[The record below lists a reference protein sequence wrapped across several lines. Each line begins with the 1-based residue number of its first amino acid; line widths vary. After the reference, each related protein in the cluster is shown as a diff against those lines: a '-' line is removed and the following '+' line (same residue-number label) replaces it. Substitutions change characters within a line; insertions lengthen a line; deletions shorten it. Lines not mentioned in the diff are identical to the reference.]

1 MMSTLTPTHVGRV
14 VSDPPSSRVQ
24 KDPAYEDRSQAARQ
38 QYLELRA
45 NVHRKLLARL
55 NLEALALTDR
65 ARAEAEIRTLLGQ
78 LLAEETIPISL
89 SEREM
94 LFNEVIDDVFGLGP
108 LEPLLRDPDVSDI
121 LVNTSRYVFVE
132 RRGVLERVSAT
143 FQDDK
148 HLLRVIDR
156 IVSRIGR
163 RIDDSSPMVDARL
176 ADGSRVNAVVPPLAV
191 DGPLLSIRRFPAER
205 LTAQDLVQRRSLTQP
220 MLDFLGH
227 CVRARLNCLVSGGTG
242 AGKTTLLN
250 VLSSFISDRER
261 IVTIEDA
268 AELQLRQD
276 HVVRLETRP
285 PNIEGKG
292 SIRQRQLVINAL
304 RMRPDRIVVG
314 EVRGEES
321 LDMLQAMNTGH
332 DGSLTTVHANSPR
345 DAVARI
351 ETMVAMGATNLPE
364 RAIRQQIA
372 SAVQLVVQQTRLS
385 DGSRRVTSVSEITGM
400 EGDVITMQEI
410 FLFEKL
416 GIGPEGKVI
425 GRFRATGVR
434 PKCGER
440 LRAAGIHLP
449 AEMFEGVVEVR

>member
-1 MMSTLTPTHVGRV
+1 MSVLTPM
-14 VSDPPSSRVQ
+14 PPAAPGAAARP
-24 KDPAYEDRSQAARQ
+24 PAPRQQAVRQ

-55 NLEALALTDR
+55 NLEALAQTDR
-65 ARAEAEIRTLLGQ
+65 NRAESEIRTLLGQ
-78 LLAEETIPISL
+78 LLGEETTPISL
-89 SEREM
+89 SERES
-94 LFNEVIDDVFGLGP
+94 LFTEVLDDVFGLGP
-108 LEPLLRDPDVSDI
+108 LEPLLRDPGINDI
-121 LVNTSRYVFVE
+121 LVNTHSSVFVE
-132 RRGVLERVSAT
+132 RAGVLERVAAS
-143 FQDDK
+143 FQDDQ

-163 RIDDSSPMVDARL
+163 RIDESSPMVDARL
-176 ADGSRVNAVVPPLAV
+176 ADGSRVNAIIPPLAV

-205 LTAQDLVQRRSLTQP
+205 LKGDKLVAFRSLTQP
-220 MLDFLGH
+220 MLDFLAH
-227 CVRARLNCLVSGGTG
+227 CVKARLNCLVSGGTG

-250 VLSSFISDRER
+250 VLSGFISERER

-268 AELQLRQD
+268 AELQLHQE
-276 HVVRLETRP
+276 HVARLETRP
-285 PNIEGKG
+285 ANIEGKG
-292 SIRQRQLVINAL
+292 AIRQRHLVINAL

-314 EVRGEES
+314 EVRGEEA

-345 DAVARI
+345 DALTRI

-364 RAIRQQIA
+364 RAIRHQIA
-372 SAVQLVVQQTRLS
+372 SALQIVVQQTRLS
-385 DGSRRVTSVSEITGM
+385 DGSRRVTSISEITGM

-416 GIGPEGKVI
+416 GVSQEGKVI

-434 PKCGER
+434 PKVGER

-449 AEMFEGVVEVR
+449 ADMFEGAVEVRP